1 MGEVPGEA
9 AGEAVAEWVRHDD
22 SVSCDGKQTVTHQVK
37 RSETC
42 TDTCS

>member
-22 SVSCDGKQTVTHQVK
+22 SVSCNSMQTVTPQVK
-37 RSETC
+37 
-42 TDTCS
+42 

>member
-22 SVSCDGKQTVTHQVK
+22 SVSCNSITPQIWFTI
-37 RSETC
+37 
-42 TDTCS
+42 